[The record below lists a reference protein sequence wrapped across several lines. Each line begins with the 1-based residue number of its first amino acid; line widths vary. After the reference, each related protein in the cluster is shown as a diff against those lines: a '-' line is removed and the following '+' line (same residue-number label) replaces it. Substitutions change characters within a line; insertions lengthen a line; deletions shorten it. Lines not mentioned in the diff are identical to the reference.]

1 MKKRTYT
8 TVILLILL
16 SGVMANTIE
25 AAIGLKKVDG
35 LDNNV
40 YMYRDTVRNIDGRG
54 SMNAP
59 MFMIYPD
66 ALCSEDAANQ
76 LVNELGLEEL
86 VSKYAGSVGVINPIG
101 NTYDNA
107 KDLEAYIAFINKIR
121 NISNLK
127 IIGIGKGATFVNN
140 VISRNAGEVAGI
152 FTYGGTMTVKT
163 ASDIP
168 VPAYI
173 SQSNKSLATYYVKA
187 NSAVEVKKDAT
198 HIYYA
203 NGEEPL
209 QQVVLSL
216 NKNATLKE
224 ALADAW
230 STLFSK
236 NYRFS
241 NYRHTSY
248 MGAQFGQYG
257 NYELEPYLMLDDLGV
272 TRKTI
277 KKGTGEQRLPG
288 AGGYFWYEFLPQT
301 AVDAPKQTI
310 PLVVLLHG
318 NTNDNRTQSETS
330 GFIEVAAKENF
341 IVAEIE
347 WQGAGPFP
355 SDVFLGADGVE
366 NVIYDI
372 MQTYPQIDPSR
383 IYVQG
388 LSAGAMASATLGV
401 KKSHVFAAVA
411 GHSGAVFDRWAFGS
425 SFQSLS
431 DEAKQKAGCVETG
444 YFLIGGTADEVVVFP
459 KADNYQGNSYFN
471 AIRLYQLLNGIP
483 ETAIDFSAEPVLG
496 MKMHERETIQT
507 NKHLT
512 LEIGR
517 LCKDNVPLIQLM
529 AIVDYGHW
537 NYRPA
542 AQMMWDY
549 FKQFSRDP
557 DTKKLIYHQP
567 VK

>member
-1 MKKRTYT
+1 MKKRTT
-8 TVILLILL
+8 ARTLLFMFLA
-16 SGVMANTIE
+16 GVVSNI
-25 AAIGLKKVDG
+25 AAAPIGLRKIDG
-35 LDNNV
+35 LVNNV

-66 ALCSEDAANQ
+66 TPCSEEEANQ
-76 LVNELGLEEL
+76 LVNDLGLAEL
-86 VSKYAGSVGVINPIG
+86 VSKYAGSAGVINPVG
-101 NTYDNA
+101 NTYNNEE
-107 KDLEAYIAFINKIR
+107 DLKAYIAFINRMR

-173 SQSNKSLATYYVKA
+173 SLSNKSLASYYAKV
-187 NSAVEVKKDAT
+187 NNAVEIKKDDS

-203 NGEEPL
+203 NSDEPL

-216 NKNATLKE
+216 NKKATLEE
-224 ALADAW
+224 AFADAW
-230 STLFSK
+230 KTLFSQ

-248 MGAQFGQYG
+248 TGAQFGQYG
-257 NYELEPYLMLDDLGV
+257 NYELEPYLMLDELGV

-288 AGGYFWYEFLPQT
+288 SGGYFWYEFIPEAT
-301 AVDAPKQTI
+301 VDAPKHSV

-318 NTNDNRTQSETS
+318 NNNDNRTQSETS
-330 GFIEVAAKENF
+330 GFIEVAAKEHF
-341 IVAEIE
+341 MVTEIE

-355 SDVFLGADGVE
+355 SDVFLGPDGVE
-366 NVIYDI
+366 NVVYDL

-388 LSAGAMASATLGV
+388 LSAGAMASAALGV
-401 KKSHVFAAVA
+401 KKSHLFAAVA
-411 GHSGAVFDRWAFGS
+411 GHSGAVFDRSVFGS
-425 SFQSLS
+425 SYQSLR
-431 DEAKQKAGCVETG
+431 DEATQKAGAVQTA
-444 YFLIGGTADEVVVFP
+444 YFLISGTADEVVPFP
-459 KADNYQGNSYFN
+459 KADNYQSNSFFN

-483 ETAIDFSAEPVLG
+483 ETEINFSAEPVLG
-496 MKMHERETIQT
+496 MKMHERETILT

-517 LCKDNVPLIQLM
+517 LYKDNVPLIQFTG
-529 AIVDYGHW
+529 IIDYGHW

-542 AQMMWDY
+542 AQMMWDF

-557 DTKKLIYHQP
+557 ETKKLIYHKQ
-567 VK
+567 VQ